1 MVKASRKWQITIN
14 NPLEKGA
21 SREKVKKIIS
31 AHSGVVY
38 FAMVEEVG
46 KEGTHHIHIF
56 LVTKSPSQFSM
67 WRKAF
72 DEKAHIENARGSI
85 KDNVAYLKKEGKWK
99 DTEKAETTVQGS
111 FEEVGERP
119 EEKGQGFRSDI
130 ALMIELVEQGMSNA
144 ELMRT
149 IPEIYVR
156 NINTVEKI
164 RTTILKEQFS
174 PVFRKME
181 VTYIFGTTGTG
192 KTRGVMEKHGYN
204 NVYRVVNPRNPFDM
218 YEQQDVIVFEEFLS
232 TQNPIQQMLLYTDG
246 YCCALPSRYYDKI
259 AVYTKVYL
267 LSNLSLRYQYE
278 DIQGENYETYRALLR
293 RINAVFEYKRDG
305 KIIEH
310 GTGEQFMAQFDK
322 FESLPKEEKNP
333 FCSK

>member
-14 NPLEKGA
+14 NPVEKGY
-21 SREKVKKIIS
+21 SREKIKEIIS
-31 AHSGVVY
+31 QHNSVIY
-38 FAMVEEVG
+38 YAMVEEIG
-46 KEGTHHIHIF
+46 KEGTHHVHIF
-56 LVTKSPSQFSM
+56 LITRSPSQFSM

-72 DEKAHIENARGSI
+72 AEKAHLENARGSI
-85 KDNVAYLKKEGKWK
+85 EDNVAYLKKEGKWK
-99 DTEKAETTVQGS
+99 DTEKAETTVEGS

-130 ALMIELVEQGMSNA
+130 VRLIELVEQGMSNA
-144 ELMRT
+144 ELMRA
-149 IPEIYVR
+149 IPDIYVR
-156 NINTVEKI
+156 NISTVEKI

-181 VTYIFGTTGTG
+181 VTYIFGATGTG
-192 KTRGVMEKHGYN
+192 KTRGVMERHGYN
-204 NVYRVVNPRNPFDM
+204 NVYRIVNPKNPFDM
-218 YEQQDVIVFEEFLS
+218 YEQQEVIAFEEFIS
-232 TQNPIQQMLLYTDG
+232 VQYPIQQMLLYTDG

-278 DIQGENYETYRALLR
+278 DVQRENYETYRAFLR
-293 RINAVFEYKRDG
+293 RITAVIEYTREG

-310 GTGEQFMAQFDK
+310 GTGEQFVAKCDGFV
-322 FESLPKEEKNP
+322 SLSKRVKNP
-333 FCSK
+333 FA